1 MNNKD
6 INIDIFGEWQNANNL
21 PPQYSPSLNQI
32 IENNRL
38 NISNSMLYS
47 KLEKLE
53 SDIEQIKNILLR
65 TYIPQSV
72 QYQTPQSLFN
82 GVNVPFINNAN
93 TNTNNNNNNNNG
105 FSQRPLL

>member
-32 IENNRL
+32 IENR
-38 NISNSMLYS
+38 M
-47 KLEKLE
+47 LEKLE

-65 TYIPQSV
+65 TYSPQSV

-93 TNTNNNNNNNNG
+93 TNTNTNNNNNNNNNNNG
-105 FSQRPLL
+105 FFQRPLF